1 MKTPL
6 KDVRYGLRMLRRNY
20 GLTVIAALSLALG
33 IGATSAIFSVVN
45 AVLLRPLP
53 YREPER
59 LVMVWEHHLKSGR
72 DRGRVAP
79 NNFLDWQ
86 KRNHVFEEIAAV
98 YGLEQRTISTTGEA
112 EQVVCHQV
120 SSNFFPLLGV
130 EAALGRTFAPPED
143 APHKVQDEEMPHGD
157 RVVVLSYG
165 LWQRRFGGDP
175 AILGKTVNLDRVGHT
190 VIGVLPSGFRFMEQ
204 PADVWVP
211 LGLDAAKDYRAIFG
225 RFLWVPA
232 RLKPGVTWQQ
242 AREEMIII
250 GRHLEKEYAA
260 FNVGWGANVVPLERQ
275 VIGDIGQRLL
285 VLLGAVGFVLLIAC
299 ANVANLRLA
308 QGAAREREMAIR
320 ASLGAGRLQLIRLLL
335 TENILLA
342 ILGGALGLLLAFY
355 LVGLLVALAPTD
367 IPRLAEI
374 DLDGR
379 VVVFTLCI
387 SLLAG
392 IVSGLLPAWQASKI
406 DLNEALKEGGR
417 SAMSG
422 VRSSYLRGLFVV
434 AEFALALV
442 LLIGAGLMIR
452 SFLQLQAVD
461 PGFNAQNLLT
471 MRILLPEPAYSDKE
485 KKTAFFEQAIQ
496 RIEGLP
502 GVRSASAISHVPFSG
517 QGAYTSFMIEGVH
530 SPSDPNRPRTYLR
543 VVNSDFFQTMGIPL
557 RMGREF
563 TERDIT
569 EDDANVVII
578 NETMARL
585 FWPNGNPLGRRVR
598 INRPE
603 ERPDEII
610 GVVADVKISDI
621 ESEVM
626 PTVYWP
632 HHRWPFGF
640 AAVLV
645 RTTVDPMSLT
655 AAVTREIRSLDP
667 ELSVAEVRTMEQV
680 LWSSV
685 AGPRFYTLLLTI
697 FAAVAL
703 LLAMMGIYGVMS
715 YAVTQR
721 KHEIGVRL
729 ALGAQPRDV
738 LKLVIQHGMALTLIG
753 VAIGLSASYALT
765 RYLAGYLYEVKPTD
779 PVTFIGVAL
788 LLSVVALLAC
798 LIPAV
803 RATRVDPMVTLRH
816 E

>member
-1 MKTPL
+1 MNTL
-6 KDVRYGLRMLRRNY
+6 LNDVRYGLRMLRRNY
-20 GLTVIAALSLALG
+20 GLTAIAALSLALG
-33 IGATSAIFSVVN
+33 IGANSAIFSVIN

-72 DRGRVAP
+72 DQWIVAP

-86 KRNHVFEEIAAV
+86 KSNHVFEEMAGV
-98 YGLEQRTISTTGEA
+98 YALEQKTISITGEA
-112 EQVVCHQV
+112 EQVLCHQV
-120 SSNFFPLLGV
+120 SANFFPLLGV
-130 EAALGRTFAPPED
+130 EAALGRTFAPQED
-143 APHKVQDEEMPHGD
+143 APHKVQEEEMAHGD

-175 AILGKTVNLDRVGHT
+175 AILGKTVNLDRVGHI
-190 VIGVLPSGFRFMEQ
+190 VIGVLPAGFRFMDQ
-204 PADVWVP
+204 QADVWIP
-211 LGLDAAKDYRAIFG
+211 LGLDPAKDYRAKFG

-242 AREEMIII
+242 AREEMVII
-250 GRHLEKEYAA
+250 GKQLEQQYRP
-260 FNVGWGANVVPLERQ
+260 FNAGWSANVVPLGKQ
-275 VIGDIGQRLL
+275 VVGDIGERLL

-308 QGAAREREMAIR
+308 QGAAREKEIAIR

-335 TENILLA
+335 AENILLA
-342 ILGGALGLLLAFY
+342 GLGGALGLLLAFY
-355 LVGLLVALAPTD
+355 LVKLLIALGPTD
-367 IPRLAEI
+367 IPRLSEI

-379 VVVFTLCI
+379 VVVYTLYL

-392 IVSGLLPAWQASKI
+392 IVSGIMPAWQASKI

-422 VRSSYLRGLFVV
+422 VSSNYLRGLFVV

-452 SFLQLQAVD
+452 SFLRLQAVD
-461 PGFNAQNLLT
+461 PGFNTQSLLT
-471 MRILLPEPAYSDKE
+471 MRLLLPQPAYFDKK

-496 RIEGLP
+496 RIGNLP
-502 GVRSASAISHVPFSG
+502 GVQSASAISHIPFSG
-517 QGAYTSFMIEGVH
+517 RGFYTSFMIDGIH
-530 SPSDPNRPRTYLR
+530 SPSDPNKPRAYIRP
-543 VVNSDFFQTMGIPL
+543 VNSNLFRTMGIPL

-569 EDDANVVII
+569 EDDANVIII
-578 NETMARL
+578 NEAMARL
-585 FWPNGNPLGRRVR
+585 FWPNENPLGHRIR

-610 GVVADVKISDI
+610 GVVADIKISDI
-621 ESEVM
+621 ESEVL
-626 PTVYWP
+626 PTIYWP
-632 HHRWPFGF
+632 HHRWPYGS
-640 AAVLV
+640 AALLV

-655 AAVTREIRSLDP
+655 AGVTREIRSLDP
-667 ELSVAEVRTMEQV
+667 ELSIADLQTMEQV

-715 YAVTQR
+715 YAVSQR
-721 KHEIGVRL
+721 KHEIGIRL
-729 ALGAQPRDV
+729 ALGAQSRDV
-738 LKLVIQHGMALTLIG
+738 LKMVIRHGMTLTLIG
-753 VAIGLSASYALT
+753 VVIGLSASYALT
-765 RYLAGYLYEVKPTD
+765 RYLEGYLFEVKPTD
-779 PVTFIGVAL
+779 PVTFIGVAI
-788 LLSVVALLAC
+788 LLSAVALLAC
-798 LIPAV
+798 LIPAL
-803 RATRVDPMVTLRH
+803 RATRVDPMVTLRN